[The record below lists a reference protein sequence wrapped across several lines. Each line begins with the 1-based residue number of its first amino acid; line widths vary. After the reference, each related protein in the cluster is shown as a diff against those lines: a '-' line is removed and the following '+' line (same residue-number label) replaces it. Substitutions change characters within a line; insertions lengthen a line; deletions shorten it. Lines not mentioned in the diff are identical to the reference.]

1 MKKKKRK
8 KLRVKNL
15 FKFLLIILIVL
26 LIGYL
31 VMLLKV
37 KTFYVDG
44 NKYLTDEEILKE
56 LKLNNNSP
64 FIFTNNI
71 FEKNIIKKSNFIK
84 SVSLSKNFDLEI
96 FITVEEYRMLF
107 VDQND
112 NKIVLENEKRI
123 DYTDIN
129 LPVLVNKIDNKSIY
143 SSFVKKMSK
152 VDDNTLTMISE
163 INYSPNGID
172 KERFIFSMNDGN
184 YVYVT
189 LTKLK
194 KINEYRSI
202 IDSVENKKGILY
214 LDYGNYFVPKE

>member
-15 FKFLLIILIVL
+15 FKFLLIILIIL

-37 KTFYVDG
+37 KTFYIDG
-44 NKYLTDEEILKE
+44 NKYLTDEEVLKE
-56 LKLNNNSP
+56 LKLNSNSP
-64 FIFTNNI
+64 FVFTNNI
-71 FEKNIIKKSNFIK
+71 FEKNIIKKSNYIK

-107 VDQND
+107 LDQND